1 MDNFIQSLFDCLWNF
16 AHKIADKNLLP
27 FVIGLIVLAFGISF
41 FVQFTQIKH
50 ASQRFADG
58 VFDEKTIRLCE
69 RFKRRSIF
77 PQSAELHDL
86 FCCMLSA
93 IYMEKREESLFF
105 ENLNSIKNVTQNISW
120 RLYFLLTAYLTNQT
134 YLEIVATYR
143 TVKTENHSAIDFV
156 EQLLQEYDRNAIS
169 DKAIVLKE
177 KITNQQVLEIL
188 FALTKEHKT
197 R

>member
-1 MDNFIQSLFDCLWNF
+1 MANFINSMCERLWKVLNI
-16 AHKIADKNLLP
+16 IANTNLWH
-27 FVIGLIVLAFGISF
+27 FVIGLIVLAFCISY
-41 FVQFTQIKH
+41 FVQLTQIKRV
-50 ASQRFADG
+50 SQRFADG
-58 VFDEKTIRLCE
+58 VFDERTIRLCE

-105 ENLNSIKNVTQNISW
+105 ENLNSIKKVTQITSW

-177 KITNQQVLEIL
+177 KITNQQILEIL
-188 FALTKEHKT
+188 FALTKEHET

>member
-1 MDNFIQSLFDCLWNF
+1 MDNFIHSLFDCLWNF
-16 AHKIADKNLLP
+16 TDKLADKNLLP
-27 FVIGLIVLAFGISF
+27 FVIGLIVLAVGISF
-41 FVQFTQIKH
+41 YVQLMQIKRV
-50 ASQRFADG
+50 SQRFADG

-86 FCCMLSA
+86 FCCRLSA

-177 KITNQQVLEIL
+177 KIANQQVLEIL
-188 FALTKEHKT
+188 FALTKEP
-197 R
+197 

>member
-16 AHKIADKNLLP
+16 ADKLADKNLWP

-41 FVQFTQIKH
+41 FVQLTQIKH

-177 KITNQQVLEIL
+177 KITNQQILEIL
-188 FALTKEHKT
+188 FALTKEHET